1 MRNHAR
7 IACVIVIA
15 AVATYGCGLTAKR
28 RGGGTNL
35 DALGSGYQLP
45 PPGQPALHDDEPR

>member
-1 MRNHAR
+1 MTHRAR
-7 IACVIVIA
+7 IACVVVLA

-28 RGGGTNL
+28 RGAGTTL

-45 PPGQPALHDDEPR
+45 PPGQPTMHDDEPR